1 MAMEIDK
8 EISSAEQWYPTFDEP
23 KPKSPLVGRP
33 PREERLRPG
42 LEPGTVVIVLTGKFR
57 GRRMIFLKELAP
69 GFLLL
74 NGPYC
79 VNKVPLLKMKQDL
92 VIITSTKIPVPEL
105 DLSDVTMDY
114 FVKPKKSKREQSQAE
129 FFQAAD
135 DEKPK
140 LSEEVVATQKKIDSA
155 LMSSID
161 EEIVQY
167 LRTPFTLYAGDRPHL
182 MKF

>member
-8 EISSAEQWYPTFDEP
+8 EISAAEEWYPTFDEP
-23 KPKSPLVGRP
+23 KQKPPLVGKP
-33 PREERLRPG
+33 SREEKLRPG
-42 LEPGTVVIVLTGKFR
+42 LEPGTVVILLTGKFK
-57 GRRMIFLKELAP
+57 GKRMIFLKQLAP

-92 VIITSTKIPVPEL
+92 VIITSTKIPVPEV
-105 DLSDVTMDY
+105 DLSGITMDY
-114 FVKPKKSKREQSQAE
+114 FVKPKKAKREQSQAE
-129 FFQAAD
+129 FFQAPE

-140 LSEEVVATQKKIDSA
+140 LSEEVVATQKKIDDA
-155 LMSSID
+155 LVPSID
-161 EEIVQY
+161 EEMVQY